1 MNTSVTDGGNV
12 GLSTNIEED
21 QSTKRHS
28 SSLVACVCFFLLLC
42 TWTSIPHGA
51 TGDMDFH
58 LTNIWCAAGEKGSLC
73 ADIDLVNNTAE
84 VPFMFQMCNSRNI
97 DYWPYCEIESENPPT
112 QRLRMAS
119 PEHLS
124 FYYRIV
130 HEFVNEQIQTSV
142 LRIRLFNST
151 ISTLV
156 FYFLLTL
163 TTRRI
168 KFAAVTGMT
177 FSIIPFGL
185 QHFSG
190 VTTRGWAILGVM
202 TSWAF
207 LTSYLQTQKSETKLR
222 LLQLL
227 AFLFSSLLALTSRID
242 SVMMVLITSLVVVIS
257 HMFSN
262 TQLNKKRT
270 VLICSGIGFLALL
283 APNLPIVKQYTNLS
297 IPSGYGTA
305 QYMIFQ
311 LVHIPEAV
319 ADWWNY
325 QIGQN
330 GSGPGVVGL
339 IGVVLFLVNL
349 AFALQQSD
357 LLQRVV
363 VASFTFI
370 IFVLLMKSS
379 SVAASLVPLTGFY
392 TLGIAVPWIG
402 LAIANSNSKLQFMT
416 TAGNRRTAI
425 ALLSFSHAVFFYN
438 LLEFYARRGKNL
450 GYFETISLNDE
461 WWWNIGV
468 GPNVVFISGAI
479 LFPVFLTTMWRTI
492 ALEFPEKQTTLIL
505 QNKSC

>member
-1 MNTSVTDGGNV
+1 MENV
-12 GLSTNIEED
+12 PANIEET
-21 QSTKRHS
+21 QSTKRRS
-28 SSLVACVCFFLLLC
+28 TSLVACVSFFLLLC
-42 TWTSIPHGA
+42 TWTSVPYGA

-58 LTNIWCAAGEKGSLC
+58 LTNIWCAAGEKDGLC
-73 ADIDLVNNTAE
+73 ADIDPVNNTAE

-142 LRIRLFNST
+142 LRIRLFNSI
-151 ISTLV
+151 ISALV
-156 FYFLLTL
+156 IFLLLTL
-163 TTRRI
+163 TNPRI
-168 KFAAVTGMT
+168 KFASLAGIT
-177 FSIIPFGL
+177 FSLFPFGI

-207 LTSYLQTQKSETKLR
+207 LTSYLQTQISEKKLR
-222 LLQLL
+222 ILQLFAYL
-227 AFLFSSLLALTSRID
+227 ISISLALMSRID
-242 SVMMVLITSLVVVIS
+242 SLMMVLITSLIVIIS
-257 HMFSN
+257 HLYSS
-262 TQLNKKRT
+262 TLVDRKRF
-270 VLICSGIGFLALL
+270 LLGIFGFGFLAVISQY
-283 APNLPIVKQYTNLS
+283 LPVIRRYTTFD
-297 IPSGYGTA
+297 IPADYGTA

-330 GSGPGVVGL
+330 GSGPGIVGL
-339 IGVVLFLVNL
+339 IGVSFFLVNL
-349 AFALQQSD
+349 AFALQLSD
-357 LLQRVV
+357 FHQRVV

-379 SVAASLVPLTGFY
+379 SVAVSLVPLTGFY
-392 TLGIAVPWIG
+392 TLGLAVPWLG

-416 TAGNRRTAI
+416 TTGNRRTAI

-438 LLEFYARRGKNL
+438 LLEFYTRRGKNL
-450 GYFETISLNDE
+450 GYFEAISLNDE

-468 GPNVVFISGAI
+468 GPNAVFIAGAI
-479 LFPVFLTTMWRTI
+479 LFPIFLTAMWRTI

-505 QNKSC
+505 QNKSR

>member
-1 MNTSVTDGGNV
+1 
-12 GLSTNIEED
+12 
-21 QSTKRHS
+21 
-28 SSLVACVCFFLLLC
+28 
-42 TWTSIPHGA
+42 
-51 TGDMDFH
+51 
-58 LTNIWCAAGEKGSLC
+58 
-73 ADIDLVNNTAE
+73 
-84 VPFMFQMCNSRNI
+84 
-97 DYWPYCEIESENPPT
+97 
-112 QRLRMAS
+112 MAS

-156 FYFLLTL
+156 LYFLLTL

-227 AFLFSSLLALTSRID
+227 AFLFSSSLALTSRID

-392 TLGIAVPWIG
+392 TLGLAVPWIG

-438 LLEFYARRGKNL
+438 LLEFYTRQGKNL

-468 GPNVVFISGAI
+468 GPNAVFIAGAI
-479 LFPVFLTTMWRTI
+479 LFPVFLATMWRTI

>member
-1 MNTSVTDGGNV
+1 MESVT
-12 GLSTNIEED
+12 TNIEEI
-21 QSTKRHS
+21 QSKKRCS
-28 SSLVACVCFFLLLC
+28 STLVACVSFFLLLC

-51 TGDMDFH
+51 AGDMDFH
-58 LTNIWCAAGEKGSLC
+58 LTNIWCAAGEKDGLC

-130 HEFVNEQIQTSV
+130 HEFVNDQIQESV
-142 LRIRLFNST
+142 LRIRLFNSM
-151 ISTLV
+151 ISALV
-156 FYFLLTL
+156 IFLLLTL
-163 TTRRI
+163 TTPRI
-168 KFAAVTGMT
+168 KFASVAGIT
-177 FSIIPFGL
+177 FSLIPFGI

-207 LTSYLQTQKSETKLR
+207 LASYFQTLKTEKKMR
-222 LLQLL
+222 RFQLS
-227 AFLFSSLLALTSRID
+227 AFLLSFFLTLLSRID
-242 SVMMVLITSLVVVIS
+242 SLMMVLITSLVVVIS

-262 TQLNKKRT
+262 TQLNKKRI
-270 VLICSGIGFLALL
+270 VLICSGVGFLALL
-283 APNLPIVKQYTNLS
+283 APNLPMVKQYTNLA

-305 QYMIFQ
+305 QYILFQ
-311 LVHIPEAV
+311 VVHIPEGL

-339 IGVVLFLVNL
+339 IGVALFLVNL

-357 LLQRVV
+357 LRQRVV

-379 SVAASLVPLTGFY
+379 SVAVSLVPLTGFY
-392 TLGIAVPWIG
+392 TLGLAVPWLG

-416 TAGNRRTAI
+416 TTGNRRTAI

-438 LLEFYARRGKNL
+438 LLEFYTRRGKNL

-468 GPNVVFISGAI
+468 GPNAVFIAGTI

>member
-1 MNTSVTDGGNV
+1 MESVT
-12 GLSTNIEED
+12 TNIEEI
-21 QSTKRHS
+21 QSKKRCS
-28 SSLVACVCFFLLLC
+28 STLVACVSFFLLLC

-51 TGDMDFH
+51 AGDMDFH
-58 LTNIWCAAGEKGSLC
+58 LTNIWCAAGEKDGLC

-130 HEFVNEQIQTSV
+130 HEFANEQIQTSV
-142 LRIRLFNST
+142 LRIRLFNSM
-151 ISTLV
+151 ISALV
-156 FYFLLTL
+156 IFLLLTL
-163 TTRRI
+163 TTPRI
-168 KFAAVTGMT
+168 KFASVAGIT
-177 FSIIPFGL
+177 FSLIPYGI

-207 LTSYLQTQKSETKLR
+207 LTSYFSTHKSNGRLR
-222 LLQLL
+222 GLQLF
-227 AFLFSSLLALTSRID
+227 AFLISISLALMSRID
-242 SVMMVLITSLVVVIS
+242 SLMMVLITSLIVIIS
-257 HMFSN
+257 HLHSK
-262 TQLNKKRT
+262 TLVDRKRFMIG
-270 VLICSGIGFLALL
+270 VFGFGFLALL
-283 APNLPIVKQYTNLS
+283 APNLPIVNKYAKYA

-305 QYMIFQ
+305 QYILFQ
-311 LVHIPEAV
+311 AVHIPEAV

-325 QIGQN
+325 QIGQS
-330 GSGPGVVGL
+330 GSGPGIVGL
-339 IGVVLFLVNL
+339 IGVSFFLVNL
-349 AFALQQSD
+349 AFALQLSD
-357 LLQRVV
+357 FHQRVV

-370 IFVLLMKSS
+370 IFVLLMISS

-392 TLGIAVPWIG
+392 TLGLAVPWLG

-416 TAGNRRTAI
+416 TTGNRRTAI

-438 LLEFYARRGKNL
+438 LLEFYTRRGKNL

-468 GPNVVFISGAI
+468 GPNAVFIVGTI